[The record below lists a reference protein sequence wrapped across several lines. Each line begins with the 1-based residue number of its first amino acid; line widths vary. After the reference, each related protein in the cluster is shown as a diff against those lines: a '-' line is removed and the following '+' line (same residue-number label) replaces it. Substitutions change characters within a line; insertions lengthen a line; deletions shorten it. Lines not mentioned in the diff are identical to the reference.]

1 MEKYRQEL
9 EENGIPQK
17 SLTSI
22 EQYAKHWFSLRNGNH
37 NSPRTAERERLD
49 IRHIIELFPDVEL
62 KQLTPLVIKTAYDEA
77 RISDRFDKEIYQ
89 INKRLRQILNS
100 AIEDGLIKKT
110 QL

>member
-49 IRHIIELFPDVEL
+49 IRHIRVIGKNVL
-62 KQLTPLVIKTAYDEA
+62 LVL
-77 RISDRFDKEIYQ
+77 SP
-89 INKRLRQILNS
+89 NHV
-100 AIEDGLIKKT
+100 
-110 QL
+110 